1 MADPLLA
8 PAQNVSIFLFAIV
21 MIIVIFILWKILSNR

>member
-8 PAQNVSIFLFAIV
+8 PAQNTSIILFAIV
-21 MIIVIFILWKILSNR
+21 MVIVVYILWKVLSNK